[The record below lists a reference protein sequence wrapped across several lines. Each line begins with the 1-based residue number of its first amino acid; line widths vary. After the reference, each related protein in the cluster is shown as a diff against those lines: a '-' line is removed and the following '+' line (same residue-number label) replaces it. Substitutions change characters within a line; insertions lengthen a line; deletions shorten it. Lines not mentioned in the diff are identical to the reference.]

1 MAGAPATVPN
11 NRAPAAGPSKN
22 PKRSA
27 ADPAAPRSAAG
38 SIDDDDGG
46 PGVAKRRRTAAADPA
61 VLTQRIAV
69 LEATVASHGRRIAEL
84 EAENATLEAENAT
97 LRKRPRLVPGPATL
111 QRLVNTLGRHEPD
124 LRDLLFEL
132 VCMPRHLARCAA
144 ELPAN
149 PAGVLGT
156 FAVMVP
162 TGTTAIAR
170 DAFTKCAGLVQVTL
184 PATVIAIEAGAW
196 VDFDEDD
203 DADEDEDGGEFR
215 GAFSDCQ
222 SLSEIVLPP
231 KLAEIGICA
240 FSRCTS
246 LSNIAPLANLTEKL
260 DRAEADNQSL
270 AQQVGTAS
278 VSQSAQR
285 QSARSKP
292 HERSCS
298 LFAVR

>member
-1 MAGAPATVPN
+1 MAGAPATPSN
-11 NRAPAAGPSKN
+11 NPAPAAGPSKN

-27 ADPAAPRSAAG
+27 ADPTAPRSAAG

-46 PGVAKRRRTAAADPA
+46 PGVAKRRRTAAAEPA

-170 DAFTKCAGLVQVTL
+170 DAFTKCAGLAQVTL
-184 PATVIAIEAGAW
+184 PATVVAIEAGAW

-203 DADEDEDGGEFR
+203 DEEEDEEEDEDRGEFR
-215 GAFSDCQ
+215 GAFSSCQ

-231 KLAEIGICA
+231 NLTEIGELA
-240 FSRCTS
+240 FCRCTS
-246 LSNIAPLANLTEKL
+246 LTEIILPPNLTKVGL
-260 DRAEADNQSL
+260 SAFDGCASL
-270 AQQVGTAS
+270 SVIVLPAGPVDVGAYAFRNCPGTP
-278 VSQSAQR
+278 R
-285 QSARSKP
+285 RP
-292 HERSCS
+292 GD
-298 LFAVR
+298 